1 MTPTTIALLAAAGAL
16 AAGTLAL
23 RLTGVLLRSRLS
35 PSERAQE
42 LLDTGV
48 TVLFCALIAT
58 AALVEAQEFVGWA
71 RPIGVAVGGVL
82 AWRRAPF
89 VVVVVAA
96 AGTTAVLRLVGV
108 P

>member
-1 MTPTTIALLAAAGAL
+1 MSAVTVGLLVAAGAL
-16 AAGTLAL
+16 AVGTFAL
-23 RLTGVLLRSRLS
+23 RLVGVLLRARIA
-35 PSERAQE
+35 PSERVQE

-71 RPIGVAVGGVL
+71 RPLGVAAGGIL

-89 VVVVVAA
+89 VVVVIVAA
-96 AGTTAVLRLVGV
+96 AVAAVLRLLGV

>member
-1 MTPTTIALLAAAGAL
+1 MSGTTLALLAAAAVL
-16 AAGTLAL
+16 AVGTLAL
-23 RLTGVLLRSRLS
+23 RLTGVVLSSRIS

-42 LLDTGV
+42 ILDTGV

-96 AGTTAVLRLVGV
+96 AATAALLRLLGL